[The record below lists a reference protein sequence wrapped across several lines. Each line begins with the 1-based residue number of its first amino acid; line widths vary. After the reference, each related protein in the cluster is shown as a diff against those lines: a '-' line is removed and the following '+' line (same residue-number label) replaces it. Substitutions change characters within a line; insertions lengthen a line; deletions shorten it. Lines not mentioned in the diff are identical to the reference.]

1 MPGTVNITWMSVA
14 ASCAD
19 VIFLS
24 PEPGMGLLDQGQ
36 RPVLSVC
43 LLDESYE
50 LTLTQSEPPY
60 NPVGRSL
67 VMVPILQMR
76 MLRLKSFSSYHIQG
90 GRRCQRVSAHGNSW
104 PGATCNSGGILL
116 CTRQASWQG
125 AVHPQL
131 TSSRQVRMRTLLLE
145 ARTNGPGGLTTSE
158 GDLEHPVTPHMTLL
172 KTEQQAPTEVLREV
186 QTSRG
191 TGRERK

>member
-1 MPGTVNITWMSVA
+1 MSRTN
-14 ASCAD
+14 SHS
-19 VIFLS
+19 L
-24 PEPGMGLLDQGQ
+24 
-36 RPVLSVC
+36 
-43 LLDESYE
+43 
-50 LTLTQSEPPY
+50 
-60 NPVGRSL
+60 NRSL
-67 VMVPILQMR
+67 LITL
-76 MLRLKSFSSYHIQG
+76 LG
-90 GRRCQRVSAHGNSW
+90 GHCDGSHPADENAEAQKFFLLPYSRWQEVSEGVCPWQLLAGSQ
-104 PGATCNSGGILL
+104 CNSGGILL

-172 KTEQQAPTEVLREV
+172 KTEQQPPTEVLREV
-186 QTSRG
+186 KTSRG